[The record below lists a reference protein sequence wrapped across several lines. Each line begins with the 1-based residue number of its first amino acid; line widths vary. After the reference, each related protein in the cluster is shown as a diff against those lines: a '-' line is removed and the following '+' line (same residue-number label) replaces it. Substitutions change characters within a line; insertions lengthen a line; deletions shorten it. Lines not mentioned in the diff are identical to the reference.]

1 FKVLYKRSKNLND
14 RIDQLENRVSK
25 AELKIEVLNDDI
37 EEIKMIRSELNQARI
52 DIGVIKQLL
61 QEQNNKGA

>member
-37 EEIKMIRSELNQARI
+37 EEIKMIRTELNQARI

-61 QEQNNKGA
+61 QEQNKGA